1 MNGCFLPS
9 TSETGQAAGGPEL
22 VIMRCQHDRQLLGG
36 TVGVPNDRLV
46 GGSGQKR
53 VSVAYRRSHIA
64 RPMASLSV
72 PIAKFSLDL
81 GFEQWAGLAFGYNQH
96 EIARGTAERNI
107 QLGPRP
113 RRISETTL
121 IAGQQHY
128 VVKLQALCLMD
139 GTDSFPR

>member
-1 MNGCFLPS
+1 MSQTKSFRLAD
-9 TSETGQAAGGPEL
+9 AAL
-22 VIMRCQHDRQLLGG
+22 NRRQLLMGWSCPLNG
-36 TVGVPNDRLV
+36 SNV

-64 RPMASLSV
+64 RRMASLSV

-128 VVKLQALCLMD
+128 VVKLQALLQAPN
-139 GTDSFPR
+139 PRRFIVVAIKGSLTHCD